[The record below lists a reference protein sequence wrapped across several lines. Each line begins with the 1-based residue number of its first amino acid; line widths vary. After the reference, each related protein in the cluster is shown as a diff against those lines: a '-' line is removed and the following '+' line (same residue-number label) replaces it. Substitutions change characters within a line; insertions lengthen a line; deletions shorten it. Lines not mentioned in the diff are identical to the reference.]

1 MVGCQ
6 RSSIISLRL
15 RARAL
20 DVNDDIGVGD
30 CRGGPLVAMRYVHSD
45 YTALFGVGVA
55 SNKYGLSIVFTTVH
69 IFRLFLAH
77 LMNLDFHL

>member
-1 MVGCQ
+1 MAGSQ
-6 RSSIISLRL
+6 SSSIISLHL

-55 SNKYGLSIVFTTVH
+55 TKKYNLLNVCKTFY
-69 IFRLFLAH
+69 RLIKLT
-77 LMNLDFHL
+77 